1 MIRERSA
8 VRQHGLIRRGLGR
21 IGFNVIGYCHEPLE
35 KAAELWAKTQ
45 STIRSQRQFKCNLWT
60 DNRKAAVRRDLPT
73 NACLTGETKQRA
85 NHTRQS
91 AHGTD
96 CRSSK
101 PEGTKSS
108 ALCPL
113 PITSTYN
120 IHGTRCSGWHDM
132 VDELSITYYVSQEM
146 LGVPSDDELER
157 FKDLV
162 LEALQDEWPEAQI
175 TIADDE
181 DERAEID
188 GPSGQFLQDVED
200 RVDDIVDEIL
210 KGGDWREEE
219 DLFADD
225 EDVDSEESEI

>member
-1 MIRERSA
+1 MA
-8 VRQHGLIRRGLGR
+8 
-21 IGFNVIGYCHEPLE
+21 
-35 KAAELWAKTQ
+35 
-45 STIRSQRQFKCNLWT
+45 
-60 DNRKAAVRRDLPT
+60 
-73 NACLTGETKQRA
+73 
-85 NHTRQS
+85 
-91 AHGTD
+91 
-96 CRSSK
+96 
-101 PEGTKSS
+101 
-108 ALCPL
+108 
-113 PITSTYN
+113 
-120 IHGTRCSGWHDM
+120 
-132 VDELSITYYVSQEM
+132 DELSITYYVSQEM

-175 TIADDE
+175 TIEDDE

>member
-1 MIRERSA
+1 MA
-8 VRQHGLIRRGLGR
+8 
-21 IGFNVIGYCHEPLE
+21 
-35 KAAELWAKTQ
+35 
-45 STIRSQRQFKCNLWT
+45 
-60 DNRKAAVRRDLPT
+60 
-73 NACLTGETKQRA
+73 
-85 NHTRQS
+85 
-91 AHGTD
+91 
-96 CRSSK
+96 
-101 PEGTKSS
+101 
-108 ALCPL
+108 
-113 PITSTYN
+113 
-120 IHGTRCSGWHDM
+120 
-132 VDELSITYYVSQEM
+132 DELSITYYVSQEM

-175 TIADDE
+175 SIEDDE

-225 EDVDSEESEI
+225 EDADP

>member
-1 MIRERSA
+1 MA
-8 VRQHGLIRRGLGR
+8 
-21 IGFNVIGYCHEPLE
+21 
-35 KAAELWAKTQ
+35 
-45 STIRSQRQFKCNLWT
+45 
-60 DNRKAAVRRDLPT
+60 
-73 NACLTGETKQRA
+73 
-85 NHTRQS
+85 
-91 AHGTD
+91 
-96 CRSSK
+96 
-101 PEGTKSS
+101 
-108 ALCPL
+108 
-113 PITSTYN
+113 
-120 IHGTRCSGWHDM
+120 
-132 VDELSITYYVSQEM
+132 DELSITYYVSQEM

-175 TIADDE
+175 SIEDDE

-225 EDVDSEESEI
+225 EDADPEEANI

>member
-1 MIRERSA
+1 
-8 VRQHGLIRRGLGR
+8 
-21 IGFNVIGYCHEPLE
+21 
-35 KAAELWAKTQ
+35 
-45 STIRSQRQFKCNLWT
+45 
-60 DNRKAAVRRDLPT
+60 
-73 NACLTGETKQRA
+73 
-85 NHTRQS
+85 
-91 AHGTD
+91 
-96 CRSSK
+96 
-101 PEGTKSS
+101 
-108 ALCPL
+108 
-113 PITSTYN
+113 
-120 IHGTRCSGWHDM
+120 M